1 MSGTPMI
8 NNPVEI
14 SYIINLLRGE
24 QLVYSTTIS
33 GDPTELR
40 EFLISDQNIL
50 TSTLSAESSS
60 EYKVEFTLTPPMFM
74 KMKSNEGLLIKIK
87 NYVDDKTKLEY
98 IAKHFR
104 IESKNINKR
113 NNYALPVES
122 NDFDAQFKDKKSNDV
137 FKRRIA
143 GSVSYYSQN
152 DEKQENSKQ
161 FATTTTINVDLALTD
176 HQFEQ
181 YKIKRAEEMKSEGRQ
196 NSNSVY
202 KVYTR
207 AVSNFAFPGK
217 LPRIYPKDLNVYVR
231 NALDKDSAEFV
242 LSNIETPPQ
251 KKNESSKKYNK
262 KISELIK
269 KLSEYF
275 DELVTDGKLM
285 ETLKNV
291 LSPKFADIYNKIDTE
306 KGISMI
312 YSDFKN
318 VEGIQIMK
326 LILEKQGICE
336 LNIIKEND
344 EYRFKKKENC
354 GKYFIHYGSTQDK
367 ELNKILLQISNNE
380 LEELKKNHKQLFD
393 DIFLNKT
400 FKNKN
405 QVHGEVV
412 KCVLLTKSGSE
423 GISLKNVRS
432 VFIVE
437 PYWNNIRLKQ
447 VIGRA
452 VRMDSHKA
460 LPPQERTVNIY
471 NYTSVFSEKQKKK
484 IAEEKSRLKN
494 DKGQTTDQ
502 MIQGIAKKKTD
513 EIERFEKLLQEASI
527 DCMINSKSK
536 DKCLTKNTEKKDDAS
551 MFTFDIKRD
560 AFTISKPV
568 TQVYNGSDEGVV
580 LVKFERDGKRHEYLF
595 APTSS
600 SDGNLYDTKTGYFK
614 GVMQKQSKTKY
625 KISLKN

>member
-1 MSGTPMI
+1 
-8 NNPVEI
+8 
-14 SYIINLLRGE
+14 
-24 QLVYSTTIS
+24 
-33 GDPTELR
+33 
-40 EFLISDQNIL
+40 
-50 TSTLSAESSS
+50 
-60 EYKVEFTLTPPMFM
+60 
-74 KMKSNEGLLIKIK
+74 
-87 NYVDDKTKLEY
+87 
-98 IAKHFR
+98 
-104 IESKNINKR
+104 
-113 NNYALPVES
+113 
-122 NDFDAQFKDKKSNDV
+122 
-137 FKRRIA
+137 
-143 GSVSYYSQN
+143 
-152 DEKQENSKQ
+152 
-161 FATTTTINVDLALTD
+161 
-176 HQFEQ
+176 
-181 YKIKRAEEMKSEGRQ
+181 MKSEGRQ

-207 AVSNFAFPGK
+207 AVSNFTFPGN
-217 LPRIYPKDLNVYVR
+217 LPRIYPKDLNAYVR
-231 NALDKDSAEFV
+231 NALDKDSADFV
-242 LSNIETPPQ
+242 LSDTASPSE
-251 KKNESSKKYNK
+251 KSNESKTYNK
-262 KISELIK
+262 KISEF
-269 KLSEYF
+269 F

-336 LNIIKEND
+336 LNVIKKND
-344 EYRFKKKENC
+344 EYRFEKKENC

-380 LEELKKNHKQLFD
+380 LEELKENHNKLFEDIKKVFPTFEKND
-393 DIFLNKT
+393 
-400 FKNKN
+400 
-405 QVHGEVV
+405 QVNGTVV

-423 GISLKNVRS
+423 GISLKNIRS

-460 LPPQERTVNIY
+460 LPSKERTVNIY
-471 NYTSVFSEKQKKK
+471 NYTSVFSDKQKKE
-484 IAEEKSRLKN
+484 IAGEKRLKN
-494 DKGQTTDQ
+494 DQGQTTDQ

-536 DKCLTKNTEKKDDAS
+536 DKCLTKNSEKEDDAS
-551 MFTFDIKRD
+551 MFKFDIKRD

-568 TQVYNGSDEGVV
+568 KRVYSDGDEGVV
-580 LVKFERDGKRHEYLF
+580 LVKFTRSGKRHEYLF

-600 SDGNLYDTKTGYFK
+600 SDGNLYDTKTGNFV

-625 KISLKN
+625 KFSLKN